1 MIQRTEAP
9 NEVRYGTAGNNAI
22 WINFT
27 PEVLHSREI
36 VIRRRVSTIGW
47 RNDVVTA
54 ELRING
60 RVGIRL

>member
-1 MIQRTEAP
+1 MIKRTEAP
-9 NEVRYGTAGNNAI
+9 NEVRYGATGNNAI

-27 PEVLHSREI
+27 PIVGHSREI
-36 VIRRRVSTIGW
+36 VVRRRVSTIGW
-47 RNDVVTA
+47 RNDVVTV